1 VKSRVVVGLLLLVAA
16 CTGDG
21 ETGGG
26 TDGPVGSDP
35 GSTEATI
42 SGSPATAGESGDMT
56 CWTAPPGGGESAIS
70 FSDQTEAMGLVTPLV
85 GMYGHAAV
93 WGDFTGDHRPDLFMG
108 TFADREPSIYQ
119 VRGADGAAPDRLLLS
134 AEGGFTLDDRLADMF
149 ARTSGGAVAD
159 LDNDGDLDLVVSRNF
174 DDDMPAA
181 PGVQVLRNDDG
192 GLTATTES
200 GLPVQ
205 LGGRSVGVLDFD
217 LDGLLDLFVT
227 SDDGGSVLLRNE
239 GGLVFADA
247 TAAAGLPGDIFG
259 LGVATGDVSGDG
271 LQDIF
276 VAGSN
281 RLFVSNGPGS
291 FTAADSSV
299 FTWQFFGEEDLIS
312 GASIADVNRDGLL
325 DIAVGHHFNS
335 TVDEG
340 ASVPV
345 RLYLNRGDNGFED
358 VTEAAGLVGLPTKG
372 PHVELNDMDN
382 DGWPDLV
389 TTASAADGTRP
400 AIFHH
405 QGLNGDV
412 PTFSAPE
419 GLGNP
424 QYWVAGPSA
433 DVDRDGRLD
442 LFLVEFDPSLPSLL
456 MRNET
461 SSGHWLEVAVGP
473 EHGFGIGWRV
483 EVHEPGG
490 ALIGAREI
498 TVTQG
503 YSAGVAPIAHF
514 GLGELQEVDVRL
526 VAPGGEPIDL
536 PSVPADQHLRY
547 PAGCP

>member
-1 VKSRVVVGLLLLVAA
+1 MKVRVVVGLLLLIVA

-21 ETGGG
+21 ETGG
-26 TDGPVGSDP
+26 TEGPGGSDP

-42 SGSPATAGESGDMT
+42 GGTPATAGEAGDMT
-56 CWTAPPGGGESAIS
+56 CWTAPPGGGEATIS
-70 FSDQTEAMGLVTPLV
+70 FSDQTEAMGLVAPLV

-93 WGDFTGDHRPDLFMG
+93 WGDFTGDHRPDLFVG
-108 TFADREPSIYQ
+108 TFADRDPSIYQ

-134 AEGGFTLDDRLADMF
+134 SEGGFSLDDRLEDMF

-192 GLTATTES
+192 ALTATTES

-205 LGGRSVGVLDFD
+205 LGGRSIGVLDFD
-217 LDGLLDLFVT
+217 LDGMLDLFVT

-247 TAAAGLPGDIFG
+247 TAAAGLPADIFG

-291 FTAADSSV
+291 FAAADSSV

-345 RLYLNRGDNGFED
+345 RLYLNRGDSEFED
-358 VTEAAGLVGLPTKG
+358 VTDAAGLVGLPTKG

-412 PTFSAPE
+412 PTFSTPD
-419 GLGNP
+419 GLGSP

-461 SSGHWLEVAVGP
+461 SSGHWLDVAVGP

-483 EVHEPGG
+483 EVREPGG

-503 YSAGVAPIAHF
+503 YSAGVAPVAHF
-514 GLGELQEVDVRL
+514 GLGDLQEVDLRL
-526 VAPGGEPIDL
+526 VPTGGAEPIDL
-536 PSVPADQHLRY
+536 PAIAADQHLRY